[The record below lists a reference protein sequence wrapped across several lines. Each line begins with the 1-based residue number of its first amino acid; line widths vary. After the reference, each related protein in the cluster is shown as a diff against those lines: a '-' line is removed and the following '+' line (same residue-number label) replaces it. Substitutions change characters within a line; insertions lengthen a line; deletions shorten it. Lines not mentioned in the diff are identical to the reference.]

1 MDLFQFRLSFHLAG
15 LLSGWASP
23 PDSKVL
29 PAIWHNYSWALTL
42 NSTEYVY
49 SENARFMQKDN
60 PEMTANDVIKFV
72 KLINNNGIDVCID
85 GGWGVDALLG
95 EQIRIHT
102 DLDIAVQ
109 HKDVAQ
115 IRVLLEARGYKDV
128 PRDDTRDCNFVLGDE
143 EGHLIDI
150 HSYTFDSVGNIVF
163 GVEYPYDSLNG
174 TGSIK
179 GFQVKCITPEWMVRF
194 HTGYNL
200 DDNDYHD
207 VKLLC
212 QRFGI
217 KMPSEYAELELR
229 ENKLLP
235 GKSTE

>member
-1 MDLFQFRLSFHLAG
+1 
-15 LLSGWASP
+15 
-23 PDSKVL
+23 
-29 PAIWHNYSWALTL
+29 
-42 NSTEYVY
+42 
-49 SENARFMQKDN
+49 MQKDN
-60 PEMTANDVIKFV
+60 PEMTAHDVITFV
-72 KLINNNGIDVCID
+72 ELINSNGIDVCID

-95 EQIRIHT
+95 EQTRIHT

-109 HKDVAQ
+109 HKDGAQ

-150 HSYTFDSVGNIVF
+150 HSYTFDSAGNIVF

-174 TGSIK
+174 TGTIK

-200 DDNDYHD
+200 VDNDYHD

-217 KMPSEYAELELR
+217 IMPSEYAEFELR
-229 ENKLLP
+229 ELLHS
-235 GKSTE
+235 GGE